1 MNQFYD
7 YEATLTQQKKKA
19 LGIVYTPMSVVQYIN
34 KELLSRWDKDVPPK
48 ILDPCCGTGVFL
60 YDMAQRISLR
70 WNISLNEVY
79 EKYIYGFDLDKEAVS
94 ICKENIPGSNIKIA
108 NSLELDF
115 DFCDIIA
122 TNPPYVRIQNLD
134 EKTRNN
140 IQKNYKFCSGYTD
153 LYIAF
158 FEKLALCGKI
168 VGMICP
174 NSWTRNKSS
183 CGLRTSLFQKQNM
196 YKIIDFKDKS
206 VFKNVGVYP
215 SIVFMN
221 NKKNNTLC
229 YNNNMSINFD
239 KIKYELS
246 DESSIFVGLEK
257 SCDDGVSFLDLC
269 DIKIGLATLADSIFY
284 GKVLEDFQNGLC
296 SFKTKNNSPILL
308 ERASLRPCIKAS
320 KHQKIEK
327 NTFIIF
333 PYDSNKNLLLESELK
348 KNFPK
353 AYDYLNSN
361 KERLLARDKG
371 KIDPSKWY
379 AYGRTQGLLN
389 DTEKILI
396 APFQKDKMRYRH
408 SKKGELYI
416 SGYSITPKNGV
427 TFLQVESFL
436 CQPELWAWLESR
448 GKNLS
453 SGWVGI
459 SKQTFKNYKIK
470 IEDING

>member
-7 YEATLTQQKKKA
+7 YETTLSSQKKKA

-34 KELLSRWDKDVPPK
+34 KELLSRWSKDVPPK

-79 EKYIYGFDLDKEAVS
+79 KKYIYGFDLDKEAVS

-115 DFCDIIA
+115 DFCDIIV

-134 EKTRNN
+134 EETRNN

-158 FEKLALCGKI
+158 FEKLALCGKF
-168 VGMICP
+168 VGMISP

-183 CGLRTSLFQKQNM
+183 CDLRSFLFRKQSI
-196 YKIIDFKDKS
+196 YKLIDFKEAS
-206 VFKNVGVYP
+206 VFKSVGVYP

-221 NKKNNTLC
+221 NIKNDALFYSND
-229 YNNNMSINFD
+229 MSTNSD
-239 KIKYELS
+239 KINYKSS
-246 DESSIFVGLEK
+246 DKSSIFVGLEK
-257 SCDDGVSFLDLC
+257 PCDYGVDFLDLC
-269 DIKIGLATLADSIFY
+269 DIKIGLATLADSVFY
-284 GKVLEDFQNGLC
+284 GKVLEDFQDGLC
-296 SFKTKNNSPILL
+296 SFKTKNNSPILI

-320 KHQKIEK
+320 KHQKMEN

-333 PYDSNKNLLLESELK
+333 PYDSNKNLLLESEFK
-348 KNFPK
+348 STFPK
-353 AYDYLNSN
+353 AYDYLKSN
-361 KERLLARDKG
+361 KDKLLARDKG

-396 APFQKDKMRYRH
+396 APFQKDKMRFRY
-408 SKKGELYI
+408 SKKGEFYI
-416 SGYSITPKNGV
+416 SGYSITPKDGI
-427 TFLQVESFL
+427 TFLQIENFL
-436 CQPELWAWLESR
+436 SQPKLWTWLESR

-459 SKQTFKNYKIK
+459 SKQTFKNYKIT
-470 IEDING
+470 IEDNNG